1 MWLGSW
7 LFEKTDWNTI
17 AQQLSVR
24 RNVEKGD
31 HDWHSCSSCSQPFD
45 TDTNDG
51 KESIL
56 VFIIWLHWSAMKGEL
71 PLVSLAVC
79 ISFTTRTA
87 NPIYTTLEKFENRV
101 YSENACI
108 KCYPSTQSQRDG
120 KTEQQSQR
128 HSVWGKLMITWSSW
142 HHCFRKALFS
152 KCYQSTLKRNA
163 GVFFGI

>member
-108 KCYPSTQSQRDG
+108 KCYPSTQSQRDAKNWATITASFCLR
-120 KTEQQSQR
+120 KTDDHLIIVTS
-128 HSVWGKLMITWSSW
+128 
-142 HHCFRKALFS
+142 LFS
-152 KCYQSTLKRNA
+152 KSF
-163 GVFFGI
+163 VFKMLSVNTKT